1 MADTILSG
9 RWIINYEADNRQ
21 KSIVRDTAITP
32 TTIDTVNA
40 LYSALQNHFD
50 EVTQMDDGSPM
61 SAQTPTEYTI
71 GIIDAGDKDP
81 WFIDRTSVE
90 YLQGG
95 AIKSASWT
103 RTPLVGDGTGTVGI
117 VRIRYTATTNLDP
130 TDIGRDIIM
139 TTDADRGT
147 ILDFN
152 DTGATKVMWI
162 RPDSNAAANSFNNA
176 PTDGGAFTLGST
188 ASNSSDPLGQVWQV
202 VASGPTYNDQTADAN
217 DADANDWTIF
227 PAGTAAD
234 YPAFGFRQKFKKLIV
249 NVGTA
254 GAGTYTVPAAN
265 WQYWNGTT
273 WASLAGLTDGTTGF
287 KTAGTNNV
295 TFTVPTDWTP
305 TSLGG
310 SASLYYIR
318 AVKDTGTVTTAPL
331 GTQAFIGTTGATLA
345 QVANNADLTIS
356 GTAQT
361 GESLWANIYNTGLA
375 NIEKFTHQ
383 YVYQNGLILRK
394 YKSTTADWW
403 GDQTTGEA
411 DDQIDILINVKELGL
426 EIDEGYV
433 TVFARQ
439 YSKTYDN
446 FIVDLT
452 AGGRN
457 PIPLATGA
465 DLNNTTG
472 YRTFTGSSGVSD
484 FDVENWI
491 YVGATWAT
499 ATKRGKITAVSG
511 AVTDPVITYYLL
523 GDLTDFAA
531 SDAVKEYTGT
541 ANGDGTCTAGAP
553 ADAGPATFT
562 TVTALHANNSVDF
575 DIDEVTP
582 KENYSIVVDLGAP
595 TYTVAQ
601 GYERTKYLTRQ
612 GETTLDSDTDG
623 INGEAYIGSDYRILY
638 TTLTGTIS
646 EGGTVTQVTTLATGT
661 VVAHHTA
668 GTGAQGKILI
678 LRNSRGTFNNTDE
691 VRVIVGTDANKVTGI
706 TTTSLAPIK
715 SAPFGTFA
723 GGTWFGAPGV
733 VFKDTLAADA
743 NKYQLTDD
751 NGTVVKAPTK
761 VTITV
766 GNTIAN
772 DKVAVFRLT
781 AAAGTIKKDT
791 YSATAQA
798 IGVTTVVV
806 TPNIAVDEPG
816 KTVGGILRLVDTS
829 ASTEYRIRFASW
841 TTATFTLAFLTGLA
855 ADASGCTATQI
866 TDAGQSFTTT
876 VKVGDIIRN
885 ITESKIAY
893 VTTVT
898 SNTVLQTTAV
908 TDWTSD
914 SYEINTLPVAT
925 TTTPQDTV
933 YVPLIDSFETTGTA
947 GTPGTEEAVVTF
959 SANIPVRVRAR
970 RTNATAILPYEADS
984 TVTSAGMSNNIIRTP
999 DTIFT

>member
-9 RWIINYEADNRQ
+9 RWIIHYEADNRQ
-21 KSIVRDTAITP
+21 KRLERDSSVTP
-32 TTIDTVNA
+32 TTIDTANQ

-50 EVTQMDDGSPM
+50 ELTQMDDGVPV

-95 AIKSASWT
+95 AIKTASWK
-103 RTPLVGDGTGTVGI
+103 RNPLVGDGTGTIGI
-117 VRIRYTATTNLDP
+117 VQIKYTATTNLDA
-130 TDIGRDIIM
+130 TDIGRDILM
-139 TTDADRGT
+139 TTDGDRGT

-152 DTGATKVMWI
+152 DTGAAKLMWI
-162 RPDSNAAANSFNNA
+162 RPDSNAAANSFDNSATN
-176 PTDGGAFTLGST
+176 GGAFTIPDDS
-188 ASNSSDPLGQVWQV
+188 LGQVWQV
-202 VASGPTYNDQTADAN
+202 LTSGPTYVDQTTDAN
-217 DADANDWTIF
+217 DAGANDWTIF
-227 PAGTAAD
+227 PAGTTAD
-234 YPAFGFRQKFKKLIV
+234 SAPIGYRQKFKKLV
-249 NVGTA
+249 MNVGTA
-254 GAGTYTVPAAN
+254 GVGAYTVA
-265 WQYWNGTT
+265 WQYWNGAWT
-273 WASLAGLTDGTTGF
+273 ALSGVSDGTTSF

-295 TFTVPTDWTP
+295 TFTVPTDWVA
-305 TSLGG
+305 TSLNG

-318 AVKDTGTVTTAPL
+318 ALKDTGSVSTAPL
-331 GTQAFIGTTGATLA
+331 GTQGFIGSTGATLA
-345 QVANNADLTIS
+345 QVNIAGGGSA
-356 GTAQT
+356 AT

-375 NIEKFTHQ
+375 NIEKYTHQ
-383 YVYQNGLILRK
+383 YVYQNGVNLKK

-411 DDQIDILINVKELGL
+411 DDQIDILINIKELDV

-433 TVFARQ
+433 TVLARQ
-439 YSKTYDN
+439 YTKTYDN

-457 PIPLATGA
+457 PIPLATSA

-484 FDVENWI
+484 FDVGNYI

-541 ANGDGTCTAGAP
+541 ADGDGTCTAGAP
-553 ADAGPATFT
+553 ADAGPATHT
-562 TVTALHANNSVDF
+562 TITAVHAQNATF
-575 DIDEVTP
+575 DIDEVSP
-582 KENYSIVVDLGAP
+582 NENYSIVVDLAS

-601 GYERTKYLTRQ
+601 GYERMKYITRR
-612 GETTLDSDTDG
+612 GGTTTGDTDG
-623 INGEAYIGSDYRILY
+623 IKGERYIGSDYRLIY
-638 TTLTGTIS
+638 TGSVTGTLV
-646 EGGTVTQVTTLATGT
+646 EGDTVTQAVSLAAGT
-661 VVAHHTA
+661 VVAKH
-668 GTGAQGKILI
+668 TGANKIFI
-678 LRNSRGTFNNTDE
+678 LRNSRLTFNTTGLITGNQTGTFTPDSE
-691 VRVIVGTDANKVTGI
+691 A
-706 TTTSLAPIK
+706 TSLAPIK
-715 SAPFGTFA
+715 AAPFGTFA

-733 VFKDTLAADA
+733 VFTNTLAADA

-751 NGTVVKAPTK
+751 NGNVVKAPTK

-766 GNTIAN
+766 GNTIVN

-781 AAAGTIKKDT
+781 AAGGSIKKDT
-791 YSATAQA
+791 YNATVQA
-798 IGVTTVVV
+798 VGVTTAIMGS
-806 TPNIAVDEPG
+806 NIAVDEPG
-816 KTVGGILRLVDTS
+816 KTAGGVIRLVDTS
-829 ASTEYRIRFASW
+829 ASTEYRIRFGSW
-841 TTATFTLAFLTGLA
+841 SGTTFKLYGHADHGNTTGLA
-855 ADASGCTATQI
+855 ADGSGCTATQI
-866 TDAGQSFTTT
+866 TDTGQSFTTT

-914 SYEINTLPVAT
+914 SYEINTLPIAT
-925 TTTPQDTV
+925 TTSPQDTI
-933 YVPLIDSFETTGTA
+933 YVPLIDSFETATGS
-947 GTPGTEEAVVTF
+947 EESIVTF